1 MEPRD
6 HWRQIYGAKQPDKV
20 SWFQPCPKPS
30 LDALDRIASKPSKSF
45 VDIGSGASTLA
56 DELLDRG
63 WKDVTLVDIAEPA
76 LDAVRQRLGD
86 KAGQIY
92 WEIADALHWR
102 PERTFDIWHDRA
114 VFHFFTGLG
123 ERTLYK
129 RALLAGTHP
138 GSHVILGTFALDG
151 PEMCSGLPVQRYD
164 AGSLAIELGGD
175 FQPVADWAETH
186 MTPWGAEQRFI
197 WCIFRRN

>member
-6 HWRQIYGAKQPDKV
+6 HWCQVYETKPTDKV
-20 SWFQPCPKPS
+20 SWFQPSPKPS
-30 LDALDRIASKPSKSF
+30 LDALDRIAAKRSMSF
-45 VDIGSGASTLA
+45 VDIGAGASTLV
-56 DELLDRG
+56 DRLLDRG

-86 KAGQIY
+86 KAGQIH

-102 PERTFDIWHDRA
+102 PERSFDIWHDRA

-123 ERTLYK
+123 ERALYK

-151 PEMCSGLPVQRYD
+151 PEMCSGLPVQRYA
-164 AGSLAIELGGD
+164 AGSLAIELGDG
-175 FQPVADWAETH
+175 FRSIADWTETH

-197 WCIFRRN
+197 WCVFRRD